1 MSRRLLLCSTFVSL
15 AAASAIAAGPDPTPN
30 DRRPIDLVICL
41 DTSGSMTQLIDSA
54 RAKLW
59 DIVNELA
66 KAQPMPELRVGL
78 LTYGTP
84 ENSSAAAGW
93 VVRQTDLTSDLDT
106 VYSKMMAMRTS
117 GGDEFVGWV
126 LNDALKTMSWSTDM
140 AALRLIFVA
149 GNESADQAADTFNFR
164 VICDQARSKG
174 ITINSIYAGGRD
186 QGVNEKWEELGRH
199 GGGIYQHIDM
209 EKGTVQIATP
219 QDVVLQKLNIEL
231 NATYVPYGKHGATG
245 CANQWRQDGN
255 AQQMGA
261 QSEAS
266 RVAAKASAL
275 YSNAFWDLVDA
286 CKQKQVTIGE
296 LKDED
301 LPENMRK
308 MSAGERQAYIDGMAT
323 ARAAVQKEIAEAN
336 IARQKYIEEE
346 MKKRGETT
354 SSLDEALLK
363 ALREQ
368 AAKMGFKFDG
378 C

>member
-1 MSRRLLLCSTFVSL
+1 MSRRLLLCSTILSL
-15 AAASAIAAGPDPTPN
+15 AATSAPAHGPDPAP
-30 DRRPIDLVICL
+30 DSRRPIDLVICL

-66 KAQPMPELRVGL
+66 KAQPTPELRVGL

-93 VVRQTDLTSDLDT
+93 VVRQTDLTGDLDT
-106 VYSKMMAMRTS
+106 VYSKMMGMRTS

-126 LNDALKTMSWSTDM
+126 LNDALKTMSWSSDP
-140 AALRLIFVA
+140 AALKLIFVA

-174 ITINSIYAGGRD
+174 ITINSIFAGGRD
-186 QGVNEKWEELGRH
+186 QGVSEKWEELGRH
-199 GGGIYQHIDM
+199 GGGVYQHIDM

-219 QDVVLQKLNIEL
+219 QDMVLQKLNVQL
-231 NATYVPYGKHGATG
+231 NATYLPYGKHGATG
-245 CANQWRQDGN
+245 CANQWAQDGN
-255 AQQMGA
+255 AQSMGA

-266 RVAAKASAL
+266 RVAAKATAL
-275 YSNAFWDLVDA
+275 YGNAFWDLVDA
-286 CKQKQVTIGE
+286 CREKQVNLSE

-308 MSAGERQAYIDGMAT
+308 MTPGERQAYVDGMAT
-323 ARAAVQKEIAEAN
+323 TRAAVQKEIADAN
-336 IARQKYIEEE
+336 IARQKYIEAEL
-346 MKKRGETT
+346 KKRGEST

-368 AAKMGFKFDG
+368 AAKMGFKFEG